1 MKKKVMLS
9 VRGSQAYRDQEPE
22 TIELLTEGQ
31 MEYVNGGW
39 ELVYEES
46 DLTGL
51 SGVTTKFRVEP
62 DKLTLYR
69 TGKLQSTMEFQV
81 GKVHDSLYQM
91 EFGALMISVKTKYLF
106 FDILPE
112 GGCID
117 LLYEIEIEKTEG
129 GIIEYHLDIRAID

>member
-1 MKKKVMLS
+1 MLS